1 MNLMRQKLQLEQVG
15 MMQNLIEWLIPA
27 VLDFLSENTQYTTIY
42 SENYLFYVSNEHNNA
57 HTSFPEQNLIFYRN
71 RF

>member
-27 VLDFLSENTQYTTIY
+27 VLDFLSKNTQYTAIY
-42 SENYLFYVSNEHNNA
+42 SENYLFYVSNKHSNA
-57 HTSFPEQNLIFYRN
+57 HMSFPEQIFMFYYN
-71 RF
+71 K